1 MIWSSGGAFLIK
13 VNARKKFYN
22 EEYESEEWYTG
33 VSKLKKVRVKDRDD
47 LYVMHYYWKDEDGEL
62 WSDFDDPTANNR
74 RDFIAYRQVKGYL
87 SPEQIKE
94 LIDLSGHTLRSF
106 SDYTNL
112 GLSTLSQLTNNL
124 RVQTPQQ
131 ENLLKML
138 RDYFDIHKRLPDL
151 HKPDEM
157 KEIASEI
164 SLETELVWNTGLNY
178 SNETDDGYSLSLKS
192 NELSIS
198 EAA

>member
-1 MIWSSGGAFLIK
+1 MIK

-74 RDFIAYRQVKGYL
+74 LDFIAYRQVKGYL

-94 LIDLSGHTLRSF
+94 LKIYRGILYVAF
-106 SDYTNL
+106 
-112 GLSTLSQLTNNL
+112 QII
-124 RVQTPQQ
+124 Q
-131 ENLLKML
+131 
-138 RDYFDIHKRLPDL
+138 I
-151 HKPDEM
+151 
-157 KEIASEI
+157 
-164 SLETELVWNTGLNY
+164 LVFRPY
-178 SNETDDGYSLSLKS
+178 HS
-192 NELSIS
+192 
-198 EAA
+198 